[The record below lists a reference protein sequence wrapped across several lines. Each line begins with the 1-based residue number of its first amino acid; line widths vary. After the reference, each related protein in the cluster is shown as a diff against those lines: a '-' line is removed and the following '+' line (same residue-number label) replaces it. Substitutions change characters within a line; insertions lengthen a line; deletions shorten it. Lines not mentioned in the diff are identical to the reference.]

1 MVPPNPKKAGMSPTD
16 KFYLPSLDGVRAIAA
31 MLVFVSHAGLG
42 HLVPGGLGV
51 TIFFFLSGYLI
62 TTLLRR
68 EYESTG
74 TISFRHFYLRRVYR
88 IFPPM
93 YLVLFSILALGLL
106 GLVPHTATWSG
117 LLSQVFQVTNYFV
130 LNSVDESGLVY
141 STGTYWSLAVEEHFY
156 IIFPVSLLFCL
167 RRWRYANVAKILLL
181 ACLAEL
187 AWRCILVYVFHA
199 PAPRTYLATDTRLDS
214 MLFGCILG
222 LWRNPALD
230 PEGDRYPL
238 VLKALVLAGA
248 VALLAATLV
257 IRHPEFRETLRY
269 TLQGVACF
277 PLFWLAVRHP
287 KWPVFAPLNSAPFV
301 LLGKISYTFY
311 LCHFFFVRLAETL
324 FTEQIV
330 IALTSFAASFAF
342 AYLVYRTVEQPF
354 ARLRRRLH
362 D

>member
-1 MVPPNPKKAGMSPTD
+1 MSSTD

-42 HLVPGGLGV
+42 HIVPGGLGV

-74 TISFRHFYLRRVYR
+74 TISLRHFYLRRVYR

-106 GLVPHTATWSG
+106 GLVPQTATWPG

-156 IIFPVSLLFCL
+156 ILFPLSLLLCL
-167 RRWRYANVAKILLL
+167 RRWRYRNVAAILLL
-181 ACLAEL
+181 ACVAEL
-187 AWRCILVYVFHA
+187 LWRCVLVYGYDA

-230 PEGDRYPL
+230 ADGERYPTAA
-238 VLKALVLAGA
+238 KALVLVGA
-248 VALLAATLV
+248 LALLAATLV
-257 IRHPEFRETLRY
+257 IRDPGFRETLRY

-287 KWPVFAPLNSAPFV
+287 DWAVFKPLNSAPFV
-301 LLGKISYTFY
+301 LLGKVSYTFY
-311 LCHFFFVRLAETL
+311 LCHFFFVRIAESW
-324 FTEQIV
+324 FDRQIV
-330 IALTSFAASFAF
+330 IGLTAFAASFGF
-342 AYLVYRTVEQPF
+342 AYLVYRTVELPF